1 MTVQPPRF
9 SVIVPVF
16 RPAPGHLGACIRS
29 VVDQTYHGWELVL
42 IADGPQPAAIKA
54 IMVDVAASDPRIKVV
69 HNDHALGIAAASQ
82 RGLEAARHE
91 YVALLDHD
99 DVLSIDALGAFAAEL
114 ARFDDV
120 DLAYSDEDKID
131 VGSGER
137 KHAFYKPAFSPERLR
152 TQMYLGHLMVLRR
165 ELVLAVGGF
174 RSGFDGAQ
182 DHDLALRVAE
192 RARRV
197 VHLPRLLYHWR
208 ESESST
214 ALDDQAKDWAF
225 DAGVRAVADHL
236 TRIGFPAVASR
247 RPEDPGVI
255 HLEPALTDEPLV
267 SVIIP
272 TGAASKLVHGMDTV
286 LVEQALSSLI
296 ERSTYPRIEVV
307 VVFDAETGSDAISAV
322 ETRCGPVRHRLIQDR
337 RRFNFANACNL
348 GAIRAGGEV
357 LVFLNDDTEVVM
369 ANWLER
375 LIMYATRPDIGAVGA
390 RLLYGDGRIQHAG
403 VWSRATGPS
412 HRYAG
417 FPTDHPGNFRALRTA
432 QNCLAVTGAC
442 LAVERHKFE
451 QVGGFSPYYPLSYN
465 DVDLCLKLLQRGYR
479 SVVDCATVVTHH
491 ESASRN
497 PTVRDWEIEQLRRRW
512 GRLLNRD
519 PYDNPCNLAFGVEE
533 YPGSPIDV
541 IEAKI
546 ESGEIDITGRS
557 WPGDD
562 TFQLGVRQAEAHPP
576 AARRPGVRRPSS
588 RHPTGEPSR
597 LDAPAIEGDGAVASS
612 SGDEP
617 DVAVRPVVQ
626 A

>member
-1 MTVQPPRF
+1 VTDQPPRF

-16 RPAPGHLGACIRS
+16 HPEPDHLGACIRS
-29 VVDQTYHGWELVL
+29 VTDQTYHGWELLLV
-42 IADGPQPAAIKA
+42 ADGPQPLPVETIL
-54 IMVDVAASDPRIKVV
+54 VEFAASDPRIKVM
-69 HNDHALGIAAASQ
+69 HNDEAQGIAAATQ
-82 RGLEAARHE
+82 RGLVAARHQ
-91 YVALLDHD
+91 YLALLDHD
-99 DVLSIDALGAFAAEL
+99 DVLSLDALGAFAAEL

-131 VGSGER
+131 AESGKR

-152 TQMYLGHLMVLRR
+152 TQMYLGHLMVVRR
-165 ELVLAVGGF
+165 ELALAVGGF
-174 RSGFDGAQ
+174 RSEFDGAQ

-236 TRIGFPAVASR
+236 ARTAFPAVASR
-247 RPEDPGVI
+247 RPEDPGVV
-255 HLEPALTDEPLV
+255 HLEPSLTDEPVV

-272 TGAASKLVHGMDTV
+272 TGAASKLVHGVDTV

-296 ERSTYPRIEVV
+296 ERSSYSRIEVV
-307 VVFDAETGSDAISAV
+307 VVCDAETTPEAMAAIEA
-322 ETRCGPVRHRLIQDR
+322 ECAPIPHRLIRDR
-337 RRFNFANACNL
+337 RPFNFANACNL
-348 GAIRAGGEV
+348 GAIRAEGDV

-369 ANWLER
+369 PQWLER
-375 LIMYATRPDIGAVGA
+375 LVMYATRPDIGAVGA

-432 QNCLAVTGAC
+432 QNCLAVTAAC
-442 LAVERHKFE
+442 LAVERDKFE
-451 QVGGFSPYYPLSYN
+451 EIGGFSPQYPLSYN
-465 DVDLCLKLLQRGYR
+465 DVDLCLKLLHRGYR
-479 SVVDCATVVTHH
+479 NVVDCATVVTHH

-497 PTVRDWEIEQLRRRW
+497 PTVRDWEIDQLRRRW

-519 PYDNPCNLAFGVEE
+519 PYDNPCNLGFGVEE

-546 ESGEIDITGRS
+546 DRGEIDITGRS

-562 TFQLGVRQAEAHPP
+562 TFRLGTRSP
-576 AARRPGVRRPSS
+576 RS
-588 RHPTGEPSR
+588 EPELVMS
-597 LDAPAIEGDGAVASS
+597 A
-612 SGDEP
+612 
-617 DVAVRPVVQ
+617 
-626 A
+626 